1 MPQGFQHILR
11 SSLLLLLGVLLAT
24 VTGAETISRVA
35 AVVNDAIITTQQ
47 LDAAL
52 AQEQRSNPALK
63 NASGAKLDEIRRQ
76 LLDRLIEEEL
86 LRQRIAELKLT
97 VSDAEVD
104 DAIADIQ
111 QQNNL
116 TRQQL
121 IAALKQQGMD
131 FDTYRRNM
139 HDQILRF
146 KLIGREVQE
155 KVDVSN
161 SAIRDYYAAHQDDYR
176 LPPYLRMAKLVF
188 SLPKGADPGLIEA
201 SRSRAEEARKR
212 LLKGDSIAALLA
224 TFKDVPGVDGGDMG
238 KVQEKDLAPKF
249 AAAVRNLQTGGVSDI
264 VETSQGLY
272 LFKVIE
278 RSAGDVRPLE
288 ELHDEIERQ
297 LLETTREERFKTWQA
312 DLKKAAYIDIRL

>member
-1 MPQGFQHILR
+1 MPPGFHNIFRR
-11 SSLLLLLGVLLAT
+11 SILLLLGLLLAT
-24 VTGAETISRVA
+24 GAVAETISRVA
-35 AVVNDAIITTQQ
+35 AVVNDAIITTLQ

-52 AQEQRSNPALK
+52 AQEQRNDPSLK
-63 NASGAKLDEIRRQ
+63 NLSDARREEVRRQ

-104 DAIADIQ
+104 EAIADIQ

-116 TRQQL
+116 SRTQL

-176 LPPYLRMAKLVF
+176 LPPYLRLEKLVF
-188 SLPKGADPGLIEA
+188 TLPKNADSGLIAA
-201 SRSRAEEARKR
+201 SRSRAEQARKR
-212 LLKGDSIAALLA
+212 LLKGDSVEALLT
-224 TFKDVPGVDGGDMG
+224 TFKDVPGVEGGDIG
-238 KVQEKDLAPKF
+238 KVYEKDLAPKF
-249 AAAVRNLQTGGVSDI
+249 AAAVHDLQTGGVSDI

-272 LFKVIE
+272 LFRVTE

-288 ELHDEIERQ
+288 ELRDDIERQ
-297 LLETTREERFKTWQA
+297 LLESTREERFRTWQA
-312 DLKKAAYIDIRL
+312 NLRKAAYIDIRL